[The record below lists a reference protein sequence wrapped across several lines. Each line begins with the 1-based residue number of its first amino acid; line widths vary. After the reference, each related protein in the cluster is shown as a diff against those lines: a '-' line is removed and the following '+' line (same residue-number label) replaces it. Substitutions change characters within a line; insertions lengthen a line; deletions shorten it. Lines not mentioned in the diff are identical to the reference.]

1 MYARMRPV
9 RPSASWT
16 VAMPRWA
23 NGANRSIAERS
34 TFRTTMPLITCR
46 TFHAVR
52 RPSSGGP
59 DVLRVVVDVGM
70 AGRCEQFR
78 LFRLEIEQPLNAAHD
93 GVVDFALAVEADQR
107 RSLGVEQGRLELAQA
122 RPDACGF
129 AVLLRAVHTELRL
142 ATAEPA
148 AQHLADF
155 LRNVAAAGQLVEPL
169 QRRLR
174 GGGER
179 DAFLALVGP
188 VVDDLQPAQEERQR
202 SPLADQR
209 REQHAEGEEDDEVA

>member
-16 VAMPRWA
+16 VATPRWA

-107 RSLGVEQGRLELAQA
+107 RSLGVEQVRLELAQA
-122 RPDACGF
+122 RPDACGI
-129 AVLLRAVHTELRL
+129 AVLLRAVHTELRPANGADPPPPRGQSRQHRHAPRSA
-142 ATAEPA
+142 ATRSPSGRDGTARIDRPFRHRR
-148 AQHLADF
+148 QP
-155 LRNVAAAGQLVEPL
+155 VERPDL
-169 QRRLR
+169 PR
-174 GGGER
+174 R
-179 DAFLALVGP
+179 DAA
-188 VVDDLQPAQEERQR
+188 
-202 SPLADQR
+202 R
-209 REQHAEGEEDDEVA
+209 RETSGTL